1 MDEERERLL
10 RQTTRNVEGL
20 ELERQGRQA
29 EARALYEQNLA
40 EGFEGDFPY
49 GRLVAL
55 HERAGDFEQAA
66 EVLERAIEVFSATR
80 RRTPADRRATLRAF
94 KGRLRLVRK
103 ELAKR
108 ARQHPRAASD

>member
-1 MDEERERLL
+1 MDDERERLL

-29 EARALYEQNLA
+29 EARALYEQNVA

-49 GRLVAL
+49 GRLVAM
-55 HERAGDFEQAA
+55 HERAAEFERAA
-66 EVLERAIEVFSATR
+66 DVLERAIEVFSTTR

-94 KGRLRLVRK
+94 KGRLRLVKK

-108 ARQHPRAASD
+108 APKRPRAARD